1 MYFCCSGLCQ
11 QVSSHCL
18 LLWEPTDKASA
29 QGKLSLLS
37 WGELLNSEF
46 YFLLVLMSLFFFILL
61 TFLYFFPQFPQSM
74 GSRLRCNA
82 ASLPTE
88 GALGLLYWPVIQGH
102 WERSCF
108 ISVLQF
114 YWTKWF
120 LPLLDRFASGLLY
133 QSMFYVFWIHVLNC
147 AVISV

>member
-18 LLWEPTDKASA
+18 LLWEPTDKALA
-29 QGKLSLLS
+29 QGKLFLLS
-37 WGELLNSEF
+37 WGELLNSES
-46 YFLLVLMSLFFFILL
+46 YFLLVLMSLFFFSLP
-61 TFLYFFPQFPQSM
+61 FLFFFQFPQSM
-74 GSRLRCNA
+74 GSCLRCNA
-82 ASLPTE
+82 ASHPTE

-120 LPLLDRFASGLLY
+120 LSLLDRFASGLLY
-133 QSMFYVFWIHVLNC
+133 QSMRFWIHVLNC